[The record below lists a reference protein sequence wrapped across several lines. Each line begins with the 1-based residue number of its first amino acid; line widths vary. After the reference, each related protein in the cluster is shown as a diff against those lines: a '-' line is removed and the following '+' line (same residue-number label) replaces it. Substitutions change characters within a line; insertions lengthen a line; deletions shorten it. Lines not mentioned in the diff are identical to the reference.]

1 MTMAV
6 DAESSRLDTPRP
18 KSGAPKVLAIIVTH
32 DGRRWLKKCL
42 ASLNVQSYPNLDILV
57 VDDASPKRADEPELR
72 RVAKRHLGRRRWAF
86 LRTPRPLGFGG
97 AINWALGRVR
107 TEASLLMFV
116 HDDAALDRVSL
127 ERMVARIYADEST
140 AVVGPKIVSWDHPDV
155 LEEVGMATDKFGY
168 PYKGL
173 EDGELDLRQHDAPVE
188 VFYVTSTCML
198 VRREVFR
205 ELHGWDANMRAFA
218 EDLDLCW
225 RARVAGYTVRV
236 EPRAKARHVMALA
249 TGQRESRFTPTRY
262 FMRRNRLRA
271 VSKNV
276 SNLRLVVLIPQFVL
290 LTFAE
295 MLGFILL
302 RQPGE
307 ILNLARAL
315 AWNLARAPQT
325 LALRTR
331 VQRRRKVT
339 DRRLLRLTVRESTRV
354 RAYIGSQTGR
364 LEEVWGRRA
373 DFISKQT
380 TDARAFRS
388 RLRAWQIAAVIAL
401 IAAIALGLRHF
412 LWGPQVSVGELL
424 PYPDRFGAMWRGFL
438 SPWQSAG
445 LGSPGPAPPAF
456 VVLGVFPLVT
466 LGVVGAAQKL
476 VVLTFGAIAFAGAR
490 KLVADLVDRPARDAA
505 GLVYA
510 VGAVGYA
517 GIREGSLGTL
527 VFGAIAPFVLLYLL
541 RLIGWTLPP
550 GWDRGR
556 AVARLSIAAALTGAF
571 VPGALILYAAL
582 AAVLTIARVFLD
594 RGSRPLRG
602 LVASVIGIAL
612 GWGLLLPWSA
622 HWFAAGGPLH
632 ELTGASTWHTYADA
646 FRGTTMLDVV
656 LGQTPAAPAFFG
668 LALPLLGVIAVVI
681 AEGQRRRVALALWTV
696 IVAIGWFIT
705 AVSRGVLRPLVAS
718 PTEAGVLAAAAF
730 AGLAGIAVGAFR
742 LDLPRRRLGFV
753 HPIVLA
759 GLAFSVFLVA
769 AGLLPAVWHGEW
781 DPGRGS
787 RQIDTAT
794 VDAVRALLSGE
805 EEQTGQFRALW
816 IGRGWLPD
824 RPSAARAP
832 TPYLLTG
839 PRGEVLS
846 DLFHV
851 GRGTAQSEFDR
862 DIASVE
868 HGRTDLGG
876 SLLGAFNVHFIVL
889 ERTEGAARWLAQRDL
904 AVTRSEP
911 RFLLLENQSFAE
923 RAALY
928 PELPPFVTISHSA
941 SSLHAAGAAPLP
953 EVTADQVSA
962 SRYSAPDA
970 HGPGVVFVAEAH
982 DPRWNARVGGTSLSR
997 TAGGWGNAFRVPP
1010 SATGKLDISL
1020 SRSLGQVMWLLVIL
1034 LAWIV
1039 AAGAAFSRRRGS
1051 HRSSLGSSR

>member
-1 MTMAV
+1 MTVAV
-6 DAESSRLDTPRP
+6 DTASTRVDTPGPR
-18 KSGAPKVLAIIVTH
+18 SAAPKVLAIIVTH
-32 DGRRWLKKCL
+32 DGRQWLKKCL
-42 ASLNVQSYPNLDILV
+42 ASINVQSYPNLDILV
-57 VDDASPKRADEPELR
+57 VDDASPKRPGEPELR

-107 TEASLLMFV
+107 TEASLLLFV
-116 HDDAALDRVSL
+116 HDDAALDRRSV

-140 AVVGPKIVSWDHPDV
+140 AVVGPKIVSWDNPDI

-173 EDGELDLRQHDAPVE
+173 EKGEIDLRQHDAPVE

-205 ELHGWDANMRAFA
+205 ELHGWDSNMRAFA

-271 VSKNV
+271 VTKNV
-276 SNLRLVVLIPQFVL
+276 SNLRLLVLIPQFVL
-290 LTFAE
+290 LTLAE
-295 MLGFILL
+295 MIGFIVL

-315 AWNLARAPQT
+315 AWNVARAPQT

-339 DRRLLRLTVRESTRV
+339 DRRLLRLTVRESTRM
-354 RAYIGSQTGR
+354 RAYVGSQADR

-373 DFISKQT
+373 DFVSRQT
-380 TDARAFRS
+380 TEARAMRS
-388 RLRAWQIAAVIAL
+388 RVRSWQVLAVAAL
-401 IAAIALGLRHF
+401 GAAILIGLRHF

-424 PYPDRFGAMWRGFL
+424 PYPDRFAAMWRAFL
-438 SPWQSAG
+438 SPWQPAG
-445 LGSPGPAPPAF
+445 LGAPGPAPPAF
-456 VVLGVFPLVT
+456 VILGAFPLVT
-466 LGVVGAAQKL
+466 LGAVGAAQKL
-476 VVLTFGAIAFAGAR
+476 LVLFLGALAFVGAA
-490 KLVADLVDRPARDAA
+490 KLVSDLVDRPARYGA

-510 VGAVGYA
+510 LGAVGYA
-517 GIREGSLGTL
+517 GLRQGALGAL
-527 VFGAIAPFVLLYLL
+527 VFGAMAPFALLYEL
-541 RLIGWTLPP
+541 RLIGWTRPP
-550 GWDRGR
+550 AWDRGR
-556 AVARLSIAAALTGAF
+556 AVARLAIAAAITGAF
-571 VPGALILYAAL
+571 VPGALYLYAAL
-582 AAVLTIARVFLD
+582 AVLLTGARALLD
-594 RGSRPLRG
+594 HGTQLLRG
-602 LVASVIGIAL
+602 LVASVIAIIL
-612 GWGLLLPWSA
+612 GWALLLPWSA
-622 HWFAAGGPLH
+622 EWFTAGGPLH
-632 ELTGASTWHTYADA
+632 QLTNAGSWRLYAGS
-646 FRGTTMLDVV
+646 FRGTSMLDVV
-656 LGQTPAAPAFFG
+656 LGQTPVSPAFFG
-668 LALPLLGVIAVVI
+668 LALPLLGLIAVLI

-696 IVAIGWFIT
+696 VVSVGWYIT
-705 AVSRGVLRPLVAS
+705 AVAKGDIRPVVAS
-718 PTEAGVLAAAAF
+718 PTEAGVLVAAAF
-730 AGLAGIAVGAFR
+730 AGLVGIALGAFR
-742 LDLPRRRLGFV
+742 MDLPRRRLGIV
-753 HPIVLA
+753 HAIVIG
-759 GLAFSVFLVA
+759 GLAFSIFLVG
-769 AGLLPAVWHGEW
+769 AGLLPAMWHGEW
-781 DPGRGS
+781 EPGRGTH
-787 RQIDTAT
+787 QIDVTT
-794 VDAVRALLSGE
+794 VDTVRALLAGE

-816 IGRGWLPD
+816 IGPGWLPD
-824 RPSAARAP
+824 RPSAARAE

-851 GRGTAQSEFDR
+851 GGGAAQTEFDR

-889 ERTEGAARWLAQRDL
+889 QRTAGASRWLTQRDL

-911 RFLLLENQSFAE
+911 GFLLLENQSFVA

-928 PELPPFVTISHSA
+928 PKLPPFVTISHSG
-941 SSLHAAGAAPLP
+941 SLSQAAAQAPAAQ
-953 EVTADQVSA
+953 VTADQNSPA
-962 SRYSAPDA
+962 RYSAPDA
-970 HGPGVVFVAEAH
+970 RGPGVVFAAEAR
-982 DPRWNARVGGTSLSR
+982 DPHWSARVGGTSLQR
-997 TAGGWGNAFRVPP
+997 TDGGWGNAFRVPA
-1010 SATGKLDISL
+1010 SASGTLVVSFA
-1020 SRSLGQVMWLLVIL
+1020 RSLWQVVWPVVML

-1039 AAGAAFSRRRGS
+1039 AAGAAFSRRRRPGTAPV
-1051 HRSSLGSSR
+1051 RARA

>member
-6 DAESSRLDTPRP
+6 DAESTRLDTPRP
-18 KSGAPKVLAIIVTH
+18 RSGAPKVLAIIVTH

-42 ASLNVQSYPNLDILV
+42 ASLNVQSYPNLDVLV
-57 VDDASPKRADEPELR
+57 VDDASPKREGDSELR

-86 LRTPRPLGFGG
+86 LRTPRSLGFGG

-116 HDDAALDRVSL
+116 HDDAALDRRSV

-140 AVVGPKIVSWDHPDV
+140 AVVGPKIVSWDHPDI

-173 EDGELDLRQHDAPVE
+173 EDGEIDLRQHDAPVE

-249 TGQRESRFTPTRY
+249 TGQRESRFKPTRY

-271 VSKNV
+271 VTKNV
-276 SNLRLVVLIPQFVL
+276 SNLRLIALIPQFVL

-295 MLGFILL
+295 MLGFIVL

-315 AWNLARAPQT
+315 GWNIARAPQT

-354 RAYIGSQTGR
+354 RAYVGSQAGR

-373 DFISKQT
+373 DFISRQT
-380 TDARAFRS
+380 TEARAFRS
-388 RLRAWQIAAVIAL
+388 RVRAWQIASAIAL
-401 IAAIALGLRHF
+401 IVAILLGLRHF

-424 PYPDRFGAMWRGFL
+424 PYPDRFAAMWRAFL

-445 LGSPGPAPPAF
+445 LGGPGPAPPAF
-456 VVLGVFPLVT
+456 VILGLFPLLT

-476 VVLTFGAIAFAGAR
+476 LVLSLGALAFLGAR
-490 KLVADLVDRPARDAA
+490 KLVADLVDRPARYAA
-505 GLVYA
+505 GSIYA

-517 GIREGSLGTL
+517 GIREGGLGTL
-527 VFGAIAPFVLLYLL
+527 AFGAMAPFVLLYLV
-541 RLIGWTLPP
+541 RLTGWTVPP
-550 GWDRGR
+550 AWDRSRG
-556 AVARLSIAAALTGAF
+556 VARLAIAAALTGAF
-571 VPGALILYAAL
+571 VPGALLLYASL
-582 AAVLTIARVFLD
+582 AAVLTGARIFLD
-594 RGSRPLRG
+594 RGFRPVRG
-602 LVASVIGIAL
+602 FLASIIGIAL
-612 GWGLLLPWSA
+612 GWALLLPWSA
-622 HWFAAGGPLH
+622 HWLGPGGPLH
-632 ELTGASTWHTYADA
+632 ELTGGSTWHLYAGA
-646 FRGTTMLDVV
+646 FRGASMLDVV

-668 LALPLLGVIAVVI
+668 LALPLLGVIAVLI

-705 AVSRGVLRPLVAS
+705 AVSTGVVRPLVAS
-718 PTEAGVLAAAAF
+718 PTEAGVLAATAF

-742 LDLPRRRLGFV
+742 LDLPRRRLGVV
-753 HPIVLA
+753 HAVVLG
-759 GLAFSVFLVA
+759 GLAFSVFLLG
-769 AGLLPAVWHGEW
+769 AGLLPAMWHGEW

-787 RQIDTAT
+787 QQIDTPT
-794 VDAVRALLSGE
+794 VDTVRALLAGE
-805 EEQTGQFRALW
+805 QEQTGQFRALW
-816 IGRGWLPD
+816 IGPGWLPS
-824 RPSAARAP
+824 RPSAARPPA
-832 TPYLLTG
+832 PYLLTG

-851 GRGTAQSEFDR
+851 GKGAAQSEFDR
-862 DIASVE
+862 DIASIE

-876 SLLGAFNVHFIVL
+876 SLLGAFNIHFIVL
-889 ERTEGAARWLAQRDL
+889 QRTEGAARWLAQRDL

-911 RFLLLENQSFAE
+911 KFLLLENQSFVA
-923 RAALY
+923 RAGLY
-928 PELPPFVTISHSA
+928 PELPPFVTISHTG
-941 SSLHAAGAAPLP
+941 SSSHAVAAAPP
-953 EVTADQVSA
+953 AEVAADQVSS
-962 SRYSAPDA
+962 SRYVAPDA
-970 HGPGVVFVAEAH
+970 RGPGVVFVAEAH
-982 DPRWNARVGGTSLSR
+982 DPRWTAHVAGTALSR
-997 TAGGWGNAFRVPP
+997 TDGGWGNAFRVPA
-1010 SATGKLDISL
+1010 SAAGKLEVSL
-1020 SRSLGQVMWLLVIL
+1020 PRSLGQVMWMFVIL

-1039 AAGAAFSRRRGS
+1039 AAGAAFSRRRS
-1051 HRSSLGSSR
+1051 PQRSAVGTP